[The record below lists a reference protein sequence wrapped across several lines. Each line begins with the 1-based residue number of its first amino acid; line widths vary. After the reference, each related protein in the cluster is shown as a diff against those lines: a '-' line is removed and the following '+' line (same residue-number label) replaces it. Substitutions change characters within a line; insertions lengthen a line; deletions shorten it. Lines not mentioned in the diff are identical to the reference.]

1 MRMAAALDHAAAKG
15 VPLPVRYAVVAR
27 DLDVPSGPR
36 KGAPVARG
44 HEARCVRLAEAM
56 SARLKVPLECRDAA
70 RLAARWHRSV
80 DRAGE
85 LTPAALLDL
94 LNAADA
100 LRRPER
106 LDTLIDACE
115 SAALSLAGAG
125 GDYPPGAFLRA
136 ALVVAKDVDAA
147 AIARGAAK
155 PRPQRKAGRDAIA
168 AAVRAARI
176 RALRAWK
183 AAQASKG

>member
-1 MRMAAALDHAAAKG
+1 
-15 VPLPVRYAVVAR
+15 
-27 DLDVPSGPR
+27 
-36 KGAPVARG
+36 
-44 HEARCVRLAEAM
+44 M
-56 SARLKVPLECRDAA
+56 SARLKVPLECRDAG

-80 DRAGE
+80 DRAGL

-106 LDTLIDACE
+106 LDTLIDACA
-115 SAALSLAGAG
+115 SAALSLGAG
-125 GDYPPGAFLRA
+125 GDYPPGAYLRA
-136 ALVVAKDVDAA
+136 ALVVAKGVDAA
-147 AIARGAAK
+147 ASARGAAK
-155 PRPQRKAGRDAIA
+155 PRTRRKAGRDAIA

-183 AAQASKG
+183 AARVTTA